1 MSAST
6 NSLLGIESFLKPIL
20 HIDCDAFFTSVE
32 QALHPELKGRPVV
45 TGKERGIIACASYEA
60 KALGIARGVSLI
72 EAKKICPGLVCLPS
86 DYESYSL
93 FSKRMFEIMRRF
105 TPEVEEYSIDEAFAE
120 LSGLRRIHRA
130 GYSEIAWKMK
140 ETLQRELGLTVSVG
154 LSSSKALAKIASK
167 EKKPDGFVVVR
178 VSELHQFLPKI
189 ALERVCGFGPNTVAL
204 LHKQGLKSV
213 WDYVNKPL
221 PWARKL
227 LGKIGAELW
236 HELRGQPIYPI
247 VTTPKKDY
255 ASVSKCKTFTP
266 PSQNKNFVFAQL
278 TRNLESAFIKLR
290 RHGLSARGISIFL
303 REQDFRTRGLEVLLD
318 RHMSSALDAAGP
330 VHTLFDK
337 IFEPDRMYRLTG
349 VVLFNLCASRNIQH
363 SLFDD
368 VPRIEAYQRLDA
380 VIDAA
385 GSKYG
390 KHALSLGMSLWLGRH
405 KQHLS
410 ERGDVPARKKNL
422 LPGETFRQ
430 RLGLPLWD
438 IKLN

>member
-1 MSAST
+1 MSANT
-6 NSLLGIESFLKPIL
+6 NNLVGIGSFLKPII

-60 KALGIARGVSLI
+60 KALGISRGVSLW
-72 EAKKICPGLVCLPS
+72 EAKKRCPGLVCLPS

-105 TPEVEEYSIDEAFAE
+105 TPEVEEYSVDEAFAE
-120 LSGLRRIHRA
+120 LSGLRRVHRM
-130 GYSEIAWKMK
+130 GYADIALKMK

-154 LSSSKALAKIASK
+154 LSSSKTLAKIASK

-178 VSELHQFLPKI
+178 VNELHEFLPKI

-204 LHKQGLKSV
+204 LNKHGLKSV
-213 WDYVNKPL
+213 WDYVNQPL
-221 PWARKL
+221 SWARKL

-236 HELRGQPIYPI
+236 SELRGEAVYPI
-247 VTTPKKDY
+247 VTALKNDY
-255 ASVSKCKTFTP
+255 ASISKCKTFTP
-266 PSQNKNFVFAQL
+266 PSKDRNFVFAQL

-290 RHGLSARGISIFL
+290 RHGLSARGLSIFL
-303 REQDFRTRGLEVLLD
+303 REQDFRSSGLEVRLD
-318 RHMSSALDAAGP
+318 RSISSTLDAACAAQ
-330 VHTLFDK
+330 TLFDK
-337 IFEPDRMYRLTG
+337 IFEPARLYRLTG
-349 VVLFNLCASRNIQH
+349 IVLFDLCAERNVQH

-368 VPRIEAYQRLDA
+368 VPKIESFKRLDA
-380 VIDAA
+380 VIDTANR
-385 GSKYG
+385 KYG

-410 ERGDVPARKKNL
+410 ERGDIPLRKKHL
-422 LPGETFRQ
+422 LLGETFRQ
-430 RLGLPLWD
+430 RIGLPIWD